1 MKLWEAVV
9 QANHAADFALA
20 LALLAALP
28 GALALGRRLAL
39 RLLVRSGTSRWNGV
53 PAAVARATNLWV
65 LLPAVVYAAAL
76 PLELPHRLD
85 RISAIGAVLALLVQ
99 GGVWASS
106 ALAAWLEL
114 RFRDARARDPDGATT
129 LKLIGFAAQGVLW
142 LLVALLGL
150 DQLGFDVTAL
160 IAGLGIGGVALALA
174 VQNILGDL
182 FACAAIALDKPFVV
196 GDFIVVDGLRGT
208 VENVGLKTTRV
219 RSLDGELLVFSNADL
234 LKSRVRNFKRMRE
247 RRIQFGVGVTYG
259 TPADKV
265 RRIPGW
271 LRHAVEAQP
280 KTRFDRAHFKGYGES
295 ALEFEVVY
303 YVLEPDYNV
312 YMDVQ
317 QSLNLAIY
325 DRFAAEGV
333 EFAFPTRTLFVKA
346 DASIERRPLWPS
358 CKELETSSEIRSSVR
373 SAAREKS
380 STRLRKP

>member
-1 MKLWEAVV
+1 MKLWDAVL
-9 QANHAADFALA
+9 QANHPADFALA
-20 LALLAALP
+20 LALLAVLP

-39 RLLVRSGTSRWNGV
+39 RLLVRSGTSVWNGV

-142 LLVALLGL
+142 LLVALLAL

-208 VENVGLKTTRV
+208 VETVGLKTTRV

-271 LRHAVEAQP
+271 LRRAVEAQP
-280 KTRFDRAHFKGYGES
+280 KTRFDRAHFKGYGDS
-295 ALEFEVVY
+295 SLEFEVVY

-325 DRFAAEGV
+325 ERFAAEGV
-333 EFAFPTRTLFVKA
+333 EFAFPTRTLFLRRDRGA
-346 DASIERRPLWPS
+346 DAVQRSVSTERSPSWPN
-358 CKELETSSEIRSSVR
+358 CKELETS
-373 SAAREKS
+373 
-380 STRLRKP
+380 